1 MRTSN
6 PVLKDDVFAS
16 AASFAPGQ
24 VMTVQGVVNKSLIL
38 LALLTGAAVWLWTT
52 SMPQILP
59 GMGMEAVAAQVSGSM
74 ARIMPFMMVGG
85 ILGLVLALVTVFKK
99 EWAGFTT
106 PAYAV
111 CEGLVLGGL
120 SAIFE
125 LKFPGIVMQAVAL
138 TFGTLFCLLMAYKT
152 GIIRV
157 TEKFRLGVFVAT
169 AAIGLV
175 YLVSFVLGFFHIA
188 VPFMVG
194 SSLVSIGFSLFVVG
208 IASLNLVLDFDFIEQ
223 GAQSG
228 APKYMEWFGA
238 FGLMVTLVWL
248 YMEILQLLAK
258 LRGRD

>member
-38 LALLTGAAVWLWTT
+38 LALLTGAAVWLWST

-59 GMGMEAVAAQVSGSM
+59 GMGMDAVAAQVSGSM

-85 ILGLVLALVTVFKK
+85 ILGLVLALVTIFKK

-208 IASLNLVLDFDFIEQ
+208 IAALNLVLDFDFIEQ

>member
-16 AASFAPGQ
+16 AGSFAPGQ
-24 VMTVQGVVNKSLIL
+24 VMTVQGTTNKCFIL
-38 LALLTGAAVWLWTT
+38 LGLLLAAAIWIWNAAIPQIAIGT
-52 SMPQILP
+52 SM
-59 GMGMEAVAAQVSGSM
+59 EAAAAQLSGSI
-74 ARIMPFMMVGG
+74 AKIMPFMIGGG
-85 ILGLVLALVTVFKK
+85 IVGLILALVTVFKK
-99 EWAGFTT
+99 EWAGMTA

-175 YLVSFVLGFFHIA
+175 YLVSFILSFFHIQ

-223 GAQSG
+223 GAEAG
-228 APKYMEWFGA
+228 APKYMEWYGA

-248 YMEILQLLAK
+248 YIEILQLLAK